1 MAIDKASV
9 FRAALLQLDVD
20 PEAVTAFDSA
30 ETEDEVHAAGAKLV
44 EAAIE
49 RGRALV
55 SHGEAQAKVDHNLQ
69 IKHLRK
75 LLGGTDDENIVQLA
89 GRVMTDL
96 RNAKERPAVAPTPSV
111 PDGGLPMV
119 GIGHEGVR
127 VKLGEK
133 LFFHTEL
140 PPDGATW
147 PHILAGVEHWE
158 GVLRAIAVAVKMPG
172 ADQSNY
178 LHEHDPRLLRNAVV
192 DALSVH
198 AADRFRPTIDEDDE
212 GVVVADITALKQI
225 NDTFIKMTVRLV
237 SPEDLQYLTLGRAW
251 LRCNASE
258 DIPL

>member
-30 ETEDEVHAAGAKLV
+30 ETEDEVHAAGTKLV

-69 IKHLRK
+69 IRHLRK
-75 LLGGTDDENIVQLA
+75 ILGGADDENIVQLA

-96 RNAKERPAVAPTPSV
+96 RNARAAVPAVPPTSAPV
-111 PDGGLPMV
+111 DKAA
-119 GIGHEGVR
+119 EDVR
-127 VKLGEK
+127 IKLGGI
-133 LFFHTEL
+133 LHFPGEL
-140 PPDGATW
+140 ETGGPSW
-147 PHILAGVEHWE
+147 LNILS
-158 GVLRAIAVAVKMPG
+158 AV
-172 ADQSNY
+172 
-178 LHEHDPRLLRNAVV
+178 RLWR
-192 DALSVH
+192 DALLSIGAYAGIIDRA
-198 AADRFRPTIDEDDE
+198 AADPSAMRHIPARDIYLALCSRFNRFVYASSGTRRPTIDEDDTIE
-212 GVVVADITALKQI
+212 VVADITALKQI